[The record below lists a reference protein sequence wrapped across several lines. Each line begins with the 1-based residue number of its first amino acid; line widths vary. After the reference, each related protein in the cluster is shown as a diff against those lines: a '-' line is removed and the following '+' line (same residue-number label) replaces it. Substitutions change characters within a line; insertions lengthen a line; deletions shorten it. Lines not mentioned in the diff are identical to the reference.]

1 MMRKRDV
8 YGEIHSLLVKNY
20 GHESAGKMFLYMV
33 QKIQGVNYG
42 DSNKILKQELTFLRN
57 SPKRGSKIGAILN
70 ID

>member
-1 MMRKRDV
+1 
-8 YGEIHSLLVKNY
+8 
-20 GHESAGKMFLYMV
+20 MV

>member
-1 MMRKRDV
+1 MRKRDV
-8 YGEIHSLLVKNY
+8 YGEIHNLLVKNY
-20 GHESAGKMFLYMV
+20 GHESA
-33 QKIQGVNYG
+33 G

>member
-1 MMRKRDV
+1 MRKRDV
-8 YGEIHSLLVKNY
+8 YGEIHNLLVKNY

-42 DSNKILKQELTFLRN
+42 ESNKILKQELTFLRN
-57 SPKRGSKIGAILN
+57 YPTKSSKLVAIFN